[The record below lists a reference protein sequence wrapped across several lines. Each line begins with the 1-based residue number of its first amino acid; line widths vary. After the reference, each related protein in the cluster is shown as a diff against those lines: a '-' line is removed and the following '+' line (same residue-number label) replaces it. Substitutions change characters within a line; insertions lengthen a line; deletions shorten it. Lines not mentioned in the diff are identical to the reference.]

1 MNLEK
6 RIVQKELRR
15 NWLLEIENER
25 RQALNLNT
33 FSSYDEMENF
43 KETTNDLDQN
53 AINLKDDYLL
63 IESTKIVNDYLN
75 FSRKPMISFT
85 TN

>member
-1 MNLEK
+1 
-6 RIVQKELRR
+6 
-15 NWLLEIENER
+15 
-25 RQALNLNT
+25 
-33 FSSYDEMENF
+33 MENF